1 MKTDTLLLIGAAAV
15 GVYLL
20 TRPRVPSLG
29 VNTYAGQQYPQQ
41 PQTALNY
48 LSQPNPYGAAGS
60 NQTAQIISASGSALS
75 ALSDVVSNF
84 F

>member
-20 TRPRVPSLG
+20 TRPRVPTYPQAY
-29 VNTYAGQQYPQQ
+29 NPYAGTTGLPTY
-41 PQTALNY
+41 
-48 LSQPNPYGAAGS
+48 NPYGGTALPQYAGNATAQDIAAG
-60 NQTAQIISASGSALS
+60 GSALS
-75 ALSDVVSNF
+75 ALSDLIGNF